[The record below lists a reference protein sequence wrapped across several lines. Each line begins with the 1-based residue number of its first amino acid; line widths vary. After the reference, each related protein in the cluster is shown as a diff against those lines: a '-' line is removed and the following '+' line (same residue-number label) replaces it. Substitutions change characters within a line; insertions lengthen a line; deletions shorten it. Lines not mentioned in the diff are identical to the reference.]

1 MTANILFLWHH
12 DTGVSLQKMEHNR
25 KCTSYSPN
33 TNHYLHYWMREHSG
47 TRQIFHSLFML
58 IFCLLRGL
66 HVSLV
71 LYLFFKIYM
80 FCLKQER
87 EITSLL
93 GSWPSYCCIYRGK
106 KKKQDC
112 ISLLLCFSSSTKL
125 RNCTGIQW
133 QGITAKAVIGPCC
146 LVLATVPSFK
156 EGCIGEV
163 T

>member
-33 TNHYLHYWMREHSG
+33 TNHYFHYWMREHSG

-93 GSWPSYCCIYRGK
+93 GSWPSYCCIYRGGK
-106 KKKQDC
+106 KKAGLYLSA
-112 ISLLLCFSSSTKL
+112 SLLLLQYKTKKL
-125 RNCTGIQW
+125 HRYSVAGNNSKSCYW
-133 QGITAKAVIGPCC
+133 SLLPGPCYR
-146 LVLATVPSFK
+146 S
-156 EGCIGEV
+156 
-163 T
+163 

>member
-1 MTANILFLWHH
+1 
-12 DTGVSLQKMEHNR
+12 
-25 KCTSYSPN
+25 
-33 TNHYLHYWMREHSG
+33 
-47 TRQIFHSLFML
+47 
-58 IFCLLRGL
+58 
-66 HVSLV
+66 
-71 LYLFFKIYM
+71 M
-80 FCLKQER
+80 FCLKQKRER
-87 EITSLL
+87 LHLCLAHDLVIVAFIGGE
-93 GSWPSYCCIYRGK
+93 